1 MPPSAARPG
10 FAISLARWLLFWLVA
25 IPWTALVCLSRLF
38 GRRPAAA
45 LFHPFCRT
53 GQRLLGITSTRSIA
67 PAAAPIKP
75 GGRYVFVQ
83 LNQASLVEF
92 LVFAPAIPVPYRAI
106 LNLEF
111 ALLPFLGW
119 AAWAAGGIVVV
130 RQWQRQSRRAL
141 SVAESHLF
149 ANGSVVISI
158 EGRRSEDGSLSRYKK
173 GPVLMAITT
182 SAGLVPVTFHGA
194 RERLPVGEWRVRPG
208 AVHLVFHAPIPTLG
222 RSYAD
227 RDALVADLRALAERE
242 LSARGG

>member
-1 MPPSAARPG
+1 MAPDARPG
-10 FAISLARWLLFWLVA
+10 LAVSLARWLLFWLVA
-25 IPWTALVCLSRLF
+25 IPWTTLVCLARLF

-45 LFHPFCRT
+45 LFHPFCRA
-53 GQRLLGITSTRSIA
+53 GQRLLGITSTREVA
-67 PAAAPIKP
+67 PAASHP
-75 GGRYVFVQ
+75 GRYVFVQ

-92 LVFAPAIPVPYRAI
+92 LIFAPAIPVPYRAI

-111 ALLPFLGW
+111 ALLPFLGL

-141 SVAESHLF
+141 TVAESHLF

-182 SAGLVPVTFHGA
+182 SARLVPVTFHGA

-208 AVHLVFHAPIPTLG
+208 AVHVVFHAPIPTLG

-227 RDALVADLRALAERE
+227 RDALVAELRALAERE
-242 LSARGG
+242 LTARGA